1 MLFIFMTM
9 EKFPINADDI
19 NSPTNNATGYVSHL
33 QRNASMHIYC
43 ELHKQNKRISRASQN
58 LC

>member
-1 MLFIFMTM
+1 MTM